1 MTAMT
6 ATPSHPGEAH
16 PERWI
21 ALAALLFAGFM
32 NLIDVTIVN
41 VALPS
46 LQTNLGATSTEIEW
60 VVAAYI
66 LAFALG
72 LLPFGRLG
80 DQVGRKKIFLLGVAG
95 FTLFSALC
103 GLAPTIDTLI
113 IARVFQG
120 LAGAMMM
127 PQVLA
132 IVQVAFPPQ
141 ERGLAFS
148 LFGLTAGLASVCG
161 PLVGGL
167 LIDAD
172 LAGLDWRPIF
182 LVNIPIGIAV
192 IAGGRRYIPKLAG
205 NPSLRND
212 WGGMV
217 IAAISIF
224 LLVFPLIEGR
234 TYDWPVWAF
243 ASIAASALGFA
254 AFYVYEASRARRG
267 LSELLPVSLLS
278 NGNFLLGILLTTI
291 FFSGVAGFFMVLAVF
306 LQSGFGFSPL
316 ESGLTT
322 VPFPLGVLVAS
333 VLSGRANGRWPRQ
346 RLVLGALVLVG
357 GMVALQFVVGKVA
370 DTVDHWQFVA
380 PLLACGFG
388 MGIGISSL
396 FQTVLAGVPPRDA
409 GSGSGALQSFQQIGS
424 GIGVAICGQIFFST
438 ISTDMAS
445 GLLRHPAFVAGMQN
459 ALIFEAAVFLTAA
472 LLVAFLKAPPA
483 YTAHQSAPAHAA
495 PVEV

>member
-1 MTAMT
+1 MSEPARS
-6 ATPSHPGEAH
+6 PDHEFH

-46 LQTNLGATSTEIEW
+46 LQANLGATSTQIEW

-80 DQVGRKKIFLLGVAG
+80 DRVGRKRIFLLGVAG

-103 GLAPTIDTLI
+103 GLAPTIGTLI
-113 IARVFQG
+113 VARVLQG

-132 IVQVAFPPQ
+132 IVQVAFPPN

-148 LFGLTAGLASVCG
+148 LFGLTAGLASVTG
-161 PLVGGL
+161 PLAGGL
-167 LIDAD
+167 LIEAD
-172 LAGLDWRPIF
+172 LGGLDWRPIF

-192 IAGGRRYIPKLAG
+192 ILGGRRYVPALAG
-205 NPSLRND
+205 NPALRND
-212 WGGMV
+212 WGGML
-217 IAAISIF
+217 IAAVSIF

-234 TYDWPVWAF
+234 TYGWPLWAF
-243 ASIAASALGFA
+243 ASIAASAAGFA

-267 LSELLPVSLLS
+267 LSEILPVALLR
-278 NGNFLLGILLTTI
+278 NGNFVVGVLLTTI

-306 LQSGFGFSPL
+306 LQSGFGFTPL

-322 VPFPLGVLVAS
+322 VPFPLGVLIAS
-333 VLSGRANGRWPRQ
+333 VLSGRANGRWPKQ
-346 RLVLGALVLVG
+346 RLVLGSLVLVA
-357 GMVALQFVVGKVA
+357 GMLALQVVVSGVH
-370 DTVDHWQFVA
+370 DEVDHWLFVA

-388 MGIGISSL
+388 MGVGISSL
-396 FQTVLAGVPPRDA
+396 FQTVLAGVPARDA
-409 GSGSGALQSFQQIGS
+409 GSGSGALQSFQQIGA
-424 GIGVAICGQIFFST
+424 GVGVALCGQIFFST
-438 ISTDMAS
+438 VATELA
-445 GLLRHPAFVAGMQN
+445 GGAAQHPSFVAGMQN
-459 ALIFEAAVFLTAA
+459 ALIYEAAAFLLAA
-472 LLVAFLKAPPA
+472 LLVVFLKAPPSFA
-483 YTAHQSAPAHAA
+483 AQSGARPPHAA